1 MQINTLPT
9 MYPTNTRFVQAM
21 VVAGTNIPGT
31 SGDHAL
37 HVYNIPTSEL
47 KSFVQWLKQPK
58 LDNAEVSAT
67 KLHQAKQRLYKRL
80 HSIGFTL
87 HDKQTTLA
95 TIAEAYRTEV
105 NSSSRI
111 GWVRVPMIPGSVV
124 LFWGIH
130 RVAGGKSKRAN
141 DTYRTVLY
149 LNPWTNTT
157 VKRLPE
163 TVSTEVLGNP
173 LQKNTHQGIE
183 PSLSEYYKSLG
194 KPYGINE
201 KTVPEDSRHLYVDST
216 DTPSTCTYRSTPTLK
231 SLREDGFVVLH
242 NCLTTE
248 QTNEL
253 HTNIVELTRDILF
266 GNPRFG
272 QSAAIR
278 KKAMDMSLDTFVK
291 TLYSDPDFRNARYFD
306 SKTTSQW
313 VPDDDE
319 STPIEVRESRQRKR
333 QNTRGVRGITNSSG
347 MVDVYKHP
355 SFIRVHKAIHS
366 RLMTELGLSK
376 LFFGPERC
384 GLRAYLSSELPPHQD
399 EPIVVGDV
407 CSSTSSPIVGESVGT
422 SIEIGP
428 KMKRARVEK

>member
-1 MQINTLPT
+1 MKINTLPT
-9 MYPTNTRFVQAM
+9 MFPSNTRFVQAM
-21 VVAGTNIPGT
+21 VVADTNIPET

-58 LDNAEVSAT
+58 PDDAEESAT

-105 NSSSRI
+105 NPTSRI
-111 GWVRVPMIPGSVV
+111 GWVRVPMIPGSIV
-124 LFWGIH
+124 LFGGIH

-149 LNPWTNTT
+149 LNPWTSTT
-157 VKRLPE
+157 LKQLPE

-201 KTVPEDSRHLYVDST
+201 ETVPEDSRHLYVDST
-216 DTPSTCTYRSTPTLK
+216 DTPPTYRSTPTLQT
-231 SLREDGFVVLH
+231 LMEDGFVVLR

-266 GNPRFG
+266 GNPRLG

-291 TLYSDPDFRNARYFD
+291 TLYRDPDFRNARYFD

-319 STPIEVRESRQRKR
+319 STPIEVREIRQRKR

-347 MVDVYKHP
+347 MIDVYKHP
-355 SFIRVHKAIHS
+355 SFIRVHKVIHS
-366 RLMTELGLSK
+366 RLMNELGLSK

-384 GLRAYLSSELPPHQD
+384 GLRAYLSAELPPHQD
-399 EPIVVGDV
+399 EPIVVDDV
-407 CSSTSSPIVGESVGT
+407 CNSTSSSTVYSGETVGT

>member
-9 MYPTNTRFVQAM
+9 MFPSNTRFVQAM
-21 VVAGTNIPGT
+21 VVADTNIPET

-58 LDNAEVSAT
+58 PDDAEESAT

-105 NSSSRI
+105 NSTSRI
-111 GWVRVPMIPGSVV
+111 GWVRVPMIPGSIV

-141 DTYRTVLY
+141 NTYRTVLY
-149 LNPWTNTT
+149 LNPWTSTT
-157 VKRLPE
+157 LKQLPE

-194 KPYGINE
+194 KRYGINE
-201 KTVPEDSRHLYVDST
+201 ETVPEDSRHLYVDST
-216 DTPSTCTYRSTPTLK
+216 DIPPTYRNTPTRHSLK
-231 SLREDGFVVLH
+231 EDGFVVLR

-266 GNPRFG
+266 GNPRLG
-272 QSAAIR
+272 QSEAIR

-319 STPIEVRESRQRKR
+319 STPIEVREIRQRKR

-347 MVDVYKHP
+347 MIDVYKHP

-366 RLMTELGLSK
+366 RLKNELGLSK

-384 GLRAYLSSELPPHQD
+384 GLRAYLSTELPPHQD
-399 EPIVVGDV
+399 EPIVVGDA
-407 CSSTSSPIVGESVGT
+407 CSSTSSPTVYSGETVGT
-422 SIEIGP
+422 SIEFGP